1 MRVLMLGWEFPPLI
15 TGGLGTACAG
25 LTRALV
31 DQGVEIDFVLPRPVE
46 SRLVDGVRV
55 LSPGCEELTSATK
68 DESPT
73 PTADQ
78 KQGIPCETPP
88 PSPFSSAAPASPTH
102 PQLLDPIPGLPELNP
117 EQTQRLESI
126 GSGTG
131 SHLPYPFDTT
141 PEPVATFLQTANGNP
156 IRAAQALD
164 AFVNQGGEVPAEQQ
178 VLLRQWLGKPGR
190 QQAHQP
196 QNPRGGRRKDSSRH
210 RSCACVYP
218 RNRRLRR

>member
-73 PTADQ
+73 QTADQ
-78 KQGIPCETPP
+78 KQGIPREPP
-88 PSPFSSAAPASPTH
+88 PPRPYSSAGPASPTP
-102 PQLLDPIPGLPELNP
+102 PQLLDPIPGLPELNH
-117 EQTQRLESI
+117 EQTQRLETI
-126 GSGTG
+126 G
-131 SHLPYPFDTT
+131 L
-141 PEPVATFLQTANGNP
+141 
-156 IRAAQALD
+156 
-164 AFVNQGGEVPAEQQ
+164 
-178 VLLRQWLGKPGR
+178 
-190 QQAHQP
+190 
-196 QNPRGGRRKDSSRH
+196 
-210 RSCACVYP
+210 
-218 RNRRLRR
+218 

>member
-73 PTADQ
+73 QTADQ
-78 KQGIPCETPP
+78 KLGIPREPLPSAETILVGWTRFSN
-88 PSPFSSAAPASPTH
+88 PSPTSRPDPRSAGT
-102 PQLLDPIPGLPELNP
+102 
-117 EQTQRLESI
+117 ES
-126 GSGTG
+126 
-131 SHLPYPFDTT
+131 
-141 PEPVATFLQTANGNP
+141 
-156 IRAAQALD
+156 
-164 AFVNQGGEVPAEQQ
+164 
-178 VLLRQWLGKPGR
+178 
-190 QQAHQP
+190 
-196 QNPRGGRRKDSSRH
+196 
-210 RSCACVYP
+210 
-218 RNRRLRR
+218 